1 MTEKSRKHLKEAA
14 GKTLVQPQFHC
25 EIDGDAAHT
34 SIILSGINSIRDFS
48 DNTVLLRTRGFF
60 VKITGKALSL
70 AVYENK
76 TLEISGKIFAMEL
89 IYDKN

>member
-1 MTEKSRKHLKEAA
+1 MTEKNKKRLRGVTAQP
-14 GKTLVQPQFHC
+14 LVQPQFHC
-25 EIDGDAAHT
+25 EIDGAAAHT

-48 DNTVLLRTRGFF
+48 DSEVLLRTRGFF
-60 VKITGKALSL
+60 VKINGKALSL

-76 TLEISGKIFAMEL
+76 TVEISGKISAMEL